1 MIGYHQPN
9 LSAYRTL
16 YNYACMLD
24 SVCIMPVKLDSMH
37 HVHALIM
44 HFADFCSFNKNLKPI
59 CLPNSVIY
67 LIKQTLLS
75 SITIAN
81 NLFKTI
87 QLP

>member
-24 SVCIMPVKLDSMH
+24 SARIMSVKLDSMR

-44 HFADFCSFNKNLKPI
+44 HFADLTFAH
-59 CLPNSVIY
+59 
-67 LIKQTLLS
+67 LIKT
-75 SITIAN
+75 
-81 NLFKTI
+81 
-87 QLP
+87 

>member
-24 SVCIMPVKLDSMH
+24 SARIMPVKLDSMR

-44 HFADFCSFNKNLKPI
+44 HFADLTFAH
-59 CLPNSVIY
+59 
-67 LIKQTLLS
+67 LIKT
-75 SITIAN
+75 
-81 NLFKTI
+81 
-87 QLP
+87 